1 MCEAS
6 QGVILVMCTVHRRLR
21 TRKMIQQDRSFHF
34 AHTVEILPANLD
46 IFRQYRLA
54 VRSTPVK
61 AVGFWST
68 VTQVSGAT
76 V

>member
-21 TRKMIQQDRSFHF
+21 IRQMMIQQDRSFHF
-34 AHTVEILPANLD
+34 AHTVEILPANQD
-46 IFRQYRLA
+46 ILYRLA

-68 VTQVSGAT
+68 VTQVGG
-76 V
+76 